1 MEQTGSKGSEIKK
14 YQVIYLPIS
23 LDYLTQITS
32 RLCFQNTKFIQ
43 MKTQFKKPPV
53 LLFGLLQ

>member
-1 MEQTGSKGSEIKK
+1 MEQTGSTGSEIKK

-43 MKTQFKKPPV
+43 MKTHFKKPPV